1 MTLRSVSPLL
11 PALLNGKVRTLAV
24 LSVIVAQ
31 SGACSPAQIDL
42 TRPEQALNPPPTF
55 YDDRPWAT
63 VLRENVRDGLVDYNH
78 LAAHPEPLHT
88 YLQTLA
94 SLGPQSTPHLFKNRN
109 DRLCYYINAYN
120 AAVLAAVLHAQI
132 PPSMHTHRTRS
143 LDYRYRVVLEG
154 RSHTLV
160 EVRALA
166 EAQAKGDV
174 RLVFSLCDAAKGS
187 PPLYEQPLR
196 PIGLEETLR
205 LLAQK
210 AMDNPNIVRVDHER
224 QRLLLAVP
232 LFTRRHTFIEFYK
245 RRTGAKEATMLNVV
259 LHLASRVRRQWL
271 NTAVGYPERLIPFDR
286 MLNRW
291 TPSYT
296 TE

>member
-1 MTLRSVSPLL
+1 
-11 PALLNGKVRTLAV
+11 
-24 LSVIVAQ
+24 
-31 SGACSPAQIDL
+31 
-42 TRPEQALNPPPTF
+42 
-55 YDDRPWAT
+55 
-63 VLRENVRDGLVDYNH
+63 
-78 LAAHPEPLHT
+78 AAHPAPLHR
-88 YLQTLA
+88 YLQPHA
-94 SLGPQSTPHLFKNRN
+94 SQEPHSTPQLFKNRN

-132 PPSMHTHRTRS
+132 PQSMHTHRTRS
-143 LDYRYRVVLEG
+143 LDHSYRVVLEG
-154 RSHTLV
+154 RSNTLAD
-160 EVRALA
+160 VRTLA

-174 RLVFSLCDAAKGS
+174 RLVFCLCDAARGT

-205 LLAQK
+205 VLAQK
-210 AMDNPNIVRVDHER
+210 AMDNPNIIRVDHER

-232 LFTRRHTFIEFYK
+232 LFTRRHSFIEFYK

-286 MLNRW
+286 TLNRW
-291 TPSYT
+291 TPPHT